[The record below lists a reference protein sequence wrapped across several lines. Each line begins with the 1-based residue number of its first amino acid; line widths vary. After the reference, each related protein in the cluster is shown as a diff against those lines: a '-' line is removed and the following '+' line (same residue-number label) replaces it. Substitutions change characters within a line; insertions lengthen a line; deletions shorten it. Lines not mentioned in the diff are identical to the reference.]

1 MTAAYIYAYI
11 SEMISVSWW
20 QWAKIAVSWL
30 PLQTFN
36 QGKKTKN
43 RTSVQSRPPP
53 SSTVRALLSQTSFPP
68 TVKLLF
74 FYEPPELSVSAPT
87 AVVWLEK
94 HKHFNLFWKQRW
106 RVDVSNN
113 QEQEQETRARV

>member
-1 MTAAYIYAYI
+1 
-11 SEMISVSWW
+11 MISVSWW
-20 QWAKIAVSWL
+20 QWAKIAVTWL

-36 QGKKTKN
+36 QGKKKQKTGPAF
-43 RTSVQSRPPP
+43 SPGVQSRPPP
-53 SSTVRALLSQTSFPP
+53 SSTVCALLSQTSFPP